1 MPNVLIIADHTT
13 GKLIQKY
20 LMREQLSVD
29 QYSDTN
35 FEAFP
40 EGRYDI
46 VVLDAS
52 RCPREVHAFLD
63 AAQLRTRCTS
73 FVLLRSMEDEVPDA
87 LHVDAAARYSV
98 VMTAKPIKLSELA
111 RLVRDEL
118 ARVAAA

>member
-20 LMREQLSVD
+20 LMREQYSVD

-40 EGRYDI
+40 EGRYDV

-52 RCPREVHAFLD
+52 RCPKEMHTFLD
-63 AAQLRTRCTS
+63 ATQRRTHCTS
-73 FVLLRSMEDEVPDA
+73 FVLLRSMEQLLPDA
-87 LHVDAAARYSV
+87 LRDDAAAQYSV
-98 VMTAKPIKLSELA
+98 VMSAKPIKLSELA
-111 RLVRDEL
+111 RLVRAEL
-118 ARVAAA
+118 ARVDAA